1 MGIGGRVEEDG
12 CEREGT
18 KWEKREEWKK
28 MGVRG
33 KEQSGN
39 RGKSGRRWV

>member
-12 CEREGT
+12 CEREET
-18 KWEKREEWKK
+18 KGKK

-33 KEQSGN
+33 EGTN
-39 RGKSGRRWV
+39 RE